1 MVCITWRVR
10 AVKASWIVLLLGLSG
25 PVLAQPL
32 DATVET
38 TRGGAVKLS
47 SLWGK
52 PVVVFYEDKDGTG
65 QNQSLKDELEAQGRA
80 RGLTRS
86 VRVVA
91 VASVEGYDW
100 FPAKNFVV
108 SAVKDAESQSGIPVY
123 LDWQGA
129 LKRKP
134 WGLTG
139 RGSTVLVLDGAGTLF
154 FSRNG
159 ALTREEISQVVTLLV
174 RLVTR

>member
-1 MVCITWRVR
+1 MGLCSPVFFSR
-10 AVKASWIVLLLGLSG
+10 AFG
-25 PVLAQPL
+25 QPL

-38 TRGGAVKLS
+38 TRGGAVQLA

-52 PVVVFYEDKDGTG
+52 PVVVFYEDKDGTS
-65 QNQSLKDELEAQGRA
+65 QNQSLKDELESQGRK

-100 FPAKNFVV
+100 FPVKGIVV
-108 SAVKDAESQSGIPVY
+108 SAVKDAEVQSGIPVY
-123 LDWQGA
+123 LDWRGA

-139 RGSTVLVLDGAGTLF
+139 KGSTVLVLDGT
-154 FSRNG
+154 G
-159 ALTREEISQVVTLLV
+159 ALLFSKNGPLSHEEISQVVALLV